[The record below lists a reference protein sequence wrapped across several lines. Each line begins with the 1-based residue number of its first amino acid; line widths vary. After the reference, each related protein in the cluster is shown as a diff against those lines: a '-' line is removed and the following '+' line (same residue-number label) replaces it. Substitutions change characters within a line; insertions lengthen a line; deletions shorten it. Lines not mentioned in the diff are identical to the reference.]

1 MSEFLFELYS
11 EEIPSSLQIAARKE
25 IKEKL
30 EKSLKESGVE
40 IKKINAY
47 STPTRLTIHIE
58 DLPLK
63 IVIPSKEIRG
73 PKKIVVNATVRKM
86 LSHPICKMV
95 ASPFSLIFK
104 GLYLLPIIVPNIH
117 HSINEIKSIK
127 RHKIMAF

>member
-11 EEIPSSLQIAARKE
+11 EEIPSNLQIAARKE

-30 EKSLKESGVE
+30 EISLKEFGVE

-58 DLPLK
+58 NLPLK

-73 PKKIVVNATVRKM
+73 PKVGVIEDILNNFLRANKSNKKNRLEKDTD
-86 LSHPICKMV
+86 
-95 ASPFSLIFK
+95 K
-104 GLYLLPIIVPNIH
+104 GKFFFLKTI
-117 HSINEIKSIK
+117 
-127 RHKIMAF
+127 